1 MTRIDFYILP
11 SSSTTA
17 RLDFACKLSE
27 KAWRLGNRI
36 HLHCRDEA
44 QRQALNAR
52 LWSFKGETFLPHDY
66 QEADPASPIT
76 LGLDESEASGD
87 LLINLGMSVPA
98 FFNRFPRVAEVV
110 IEEAES
116 RQAARENF
124 RFYRQGGYP
133 LQDHKLQRV

>member
-1 MTRIDFYILP
+1 MKLLTAFFLLCATFISAEQVGPWNLDELKKAPTMQWLDQKAPVHSLLYRGEVYQDHPTDVFAFY
-11 SSSTTA
+11 
-17 RLDFACKLSE
+17 
-27 KAWRLGNRI
+27 
-36 HLHCRDEA
+36 
-44 QRQALNAR
+44 
-52 LWSFKGETFLPHDY
+52 
-66 QEADPASPIT
+66 ASPIT